1 MTEPVAAALAHDI
14 GIYQEKERKEILVFD
29 LGGGTFDVSLL
40 SLQKTDMGPI
50 FVVKTIE
57 GDSHLGGED
66 FDNNLVQHVMQA
78 QLADVQW
85 EQGERGR
92 RDMNEF
98 MCQLR
103 SKCEKAKRTLGT
115 EDSVSITLSHLGKD
129 YETREV
135 TLTREVFER
144 INKHLFERCL
154 AIVKSVADT
163 AAAAG
168 TPVGSVIATGGS
180 SQIPYLRERL
190 ASIINDA
197 QSHPSASSPS
207 SSSSSS
213 SFPKGTL
220 LKYKDDPD
228 TAVALG
234 ACNFAAS
241 LWRPY
246 EPTSPKLIL
255 IETCPYNIGIAVK
268 GAGGGGGASKASRTT
283 MDIFFERGSTIP
295 ATKTFS
301 YTTVYDR
308 QRFAQI
314 AVYEGMDRNYP
325 SANHRLG
332 NFVLEVS
339 EPMPAGQ
346 PKIDVKV
353 SLDLDGILTVTA
365 MEKSSKASL
374 EIRAC
379 KTTLSARE
387 VRFKKLTSDKDELID
402 EVDCLQ
408 STLSDKIATLSGKN
422 LEAHIIKAIKKW
434 RNDKDSMEALTE
446 LNELCQ
452 AEAELQPIQPAIK
465 LLLKQTKYLH
475 SVRSELQELV
485 SLGSGNQALELH
497 YHTIFLVD
505 RSHSMRKKDSCFLD
519 GKVATRFDSVFE
531 CILKYLDDRSFT
543 DDTFTMLLFNNKV
556 RTVFKRLKYS
566 PRLEDKIR
574 DIRKKYPPHS
584 TTSFRVAIDKIA
596 NVVTQA
602 PEENTVVI
610 MLSDG
615 HDPDFMDACQTLSD
629 LVKNRTTPPVF
640 HAIRFGNSKTTAE
653 ALEKLAEAGN
663 GKFSTSK
670 DGIALNECFG
680 EIRRAIEKKINVWDD
695 STPTNTL
702 GIAPSELSNLL
713 EAEKEKNNKKKTN
726 ANPNKMGESGGDSPA
741 VSASREEPPPS
752 SQGAE
757 EGTYSSSPSSDAS
770 SSLQEE
776 DQETYLSTRS
786 LLRRLFTPPVRYSGR
801 KHLKDKNDFQR
812 CFLASYRSLMRPKEL
827 LDAFIESYTN
837 VKEESKKKE
846 RQEHLLTVLDM
857 WTKSYPEDFKGL
869 REPLFEFLD
878 SHCQSSDYKAT
889 ISSSLEAT
897 TRAHF
902 GIQDSTSGSTTSLL
916 DNSPSMLASQI
927 TFLMMRSFVEI
938 KEYELMDQAWSSPLR
953 NRTNKA
959 MAMIK
964 LAEKL
969 SWWVVERILSASSL
983 NERMRTLAHL
993 VRVAQELQNLC
1004 NYQGMVAVLSGLG
1017 HAPIARLEGT
1027 KAQFTKEYR
1036 QDKRNYF
1043 AMMRA
1048 VQQHKTAF
1056 KNPHKQSC
1064 VPWLEPYLA
1073 EIVQLEEDSPE
1084 RDEQGKRIN
1093 WQRKEQVYK
1102 AASSAL
1108 AHQQVTVEALLH
1120 WKDYAA
1126 LTVLFGGFPH
1136 RTEEH
1141 LMALSKSLE

>member
-1 MTEPVAAALAHDI
+1 MSASPSPSAASSSPSRQRTQRGGERPRQRRTAKPKKVEAILGIDLGTTITVTYCWIEGQAVPLHIDGETKLPSVVNLRNPKMPVVGERAKIEQGIWPESTVVQAKRLIGHAFADPDIQDDLCKWPFKVVEDPASGNPRIAIGEERYAPEEIESYILKKIKRAVISKTGAEIIRAVITVPAHFNDNQKHATRIAAILAGFDQVRIMTEPVAAALAHDI

-314 AVYEGMDRNYP
+314 AVYEGMDRNDP

-485 SLGSGNQALELH
+485 SLGSDNQALELH

-670 DGIALNECFG
+670 DGI
-680 EIRRAIEKKINVWDD
+680 
-695 STPTNTL
+695 
-702 GIAPSELSNLL
+702 
-713 EAEKEKNNKKKTN
+713 
-726 ANPNKMGESGGDSPA
+726 
-741 VSASREEPPPS
+741 
-752 SQGAE
+752 
-757 EGTYSSSPSSDAS
+757 
-770 SSLQEE
+770 
-776 DQETYLSTRS
+776 
-786 LLRRLFTPPVRYSGR
+786 
-801 KHLKDKNDFQR
+801 
-812 CFLASYRSLMRPKEL
+812 
-827 LDAFIESYTN
+827 
-837 VKEESKKKE
+837 
-846 RQEHLLTVLDM
+846 
-857 WTKSYPEDFKGL
+857 
-869 REPLFEFLD
+869 
-878 SHCQSSDYKAT
+878 
-889 ISSSLEAT
+889 
-897 TRAHF
+897 
-902 GIQDSTSGSTTSLL
+902 
-916 DNSPSMLASQI
+916 
-927 TFLMMRSFVEI
+927 
-938 KEYELMDQAWSSPLR
+938 
-953 NRTNKA
+953 
-959 MAMIK
+959 
-964 LAEKL
+964 
-969 SWWVVERILSASSL
+969 
-983 NERMRTLAHL
+983 
-993 VRVAQELQNLC
+993 
-1004 NYQGMVAVLSGLG
+1004 
-1017 HAPIARLEGT
+1017 
-1027 KAQFTKEYR
+1027 
-1036 QDKRNYF
+1036 
-1043 AMMRA
+1043 
-1048 VQQHKTAF
+1048 
-1056 KNPHKQSC
+1056 
-1064 VPWLEPYLA
+1064 
-1073 EIVQLEEDSPE
+1073 
-1084 RDEQGKRIN
+1084 
-1093 WQRKEQVYK
+1093 
-1102 AASSAL
+1102 
-1108 AHQQVTVEALLH
+1108 
-1120 WKDYAA
+1120 
-1126 LTVLFGGFPH
+1126 
-1136 RTEEH
+1136 
-1141 LMALSKSLE
+1141 